1 MVQGEDVVRLAY
13 DTVADDYARLLP
25 DTQAEHPADLR
36 MLDAFAELVRTAG
49 AVLDA
54 GCGAGRISRYLT
66 DRGCTVRGVD
76 LSPGMVAAGLLA
88 HPDLDLSVA
97 TLADLPFEDATF
109 AGALV
114 WYSTIHTP
122 DAQLSDVLSEL
133 VRVVR
138 PGGHLLVGFQA
149 GSGAVDLAESYG
161 RHGHDVV
168 LSRYLRDPDR
178 MSSLL
183 GAAGAD
189 EVSRLVRPPEQPWE
203 GEDQAVILAR
213 RRPDPPA

>member
-1 MVQGEDVVRLAY
+1 MGQPEDVVRLAY

-25 DTQAEHPADLR
+25 DTRAEHVADLC
-36 MLDAFAELVRTAG
+36 MLDTFAELVRTAG
-49 AVLDA
+49 VVLDA

-109 AGALV
+109 AGALA

-189 EVSRLVRPPEQPWE
+189 EVTRLIRPPEQPWE